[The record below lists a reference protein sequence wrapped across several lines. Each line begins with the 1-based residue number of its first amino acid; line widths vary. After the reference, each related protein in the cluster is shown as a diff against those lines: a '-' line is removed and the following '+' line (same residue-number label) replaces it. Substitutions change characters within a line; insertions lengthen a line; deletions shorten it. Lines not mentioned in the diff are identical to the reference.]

1 VKLLVL
7 AVLAAAL
14 VGIVATSS
22 AMGAQY
28 TCTPAPVDCSG
39 WRSTDVILKW
49 FPSPQATDS
58 DNCPAIKTISGEG
71 LTRWVCRELIG
82 SNWVDTAADIR
93 IDKSAPPQPAPVPDR
108 QPNEKGWYRA
118 DVRVSFVSTD
128 AKPGIEVSGI
138 DSCTSIVYVGPDSG
152 GTALTGTCRDR
163 AGNVSAT
170 ASFALRYDATSPTV
184 NTLAPARPPDH
195 GSWYT
200 RPIGFS
206 VTGSDATSGLAGCDP
221 VVYNGPDSAA
231 AVVQGTCRDQAG
243 NVGSRA
249 FSVPFDATPPAL
261 RKVKVAPAD
270 DVVRLD
276 WAAAG
281 AASVEV
287 SRSPGRGDDAH
298 TMLYRGT
305 GTRLVDRAVR
315 NGRRYEYLFKAKDQA
330 GNAAS
335 RTIAV
340 VPGPRLLSPAPRA
353 RVSEPPVLRWTPVED
368 ASYYNVQLFH
378 EGRKVLSTWPSR
390 ARFALRRRWEYQG
403 RRRLEPGRYRWIVWP
418 GMGPRSRRDYGPAI
432 GRRSFVVVPNT

>member
-1 VKLLVL
+1 MKLLFL
-7 AVLAAAL
+7 AVLVAGVLGVVAA
-14 VGIVATSS
+14 SS

-39 WRSTDVILKW
+39 WRTTDVTLKW
-49 FPSPQATDS
+49 FPNPQATNS
-58 DNCPAIKTISGEG
+58 VNCPTTVPITNEG
-71 LTRWVCRELIG
+71 LTRWVCTELIG
-82 SNWVDTAADIR
+82 SSWIDFPVEIR
-93 IDKSAPPQPAPVPDR
+93 IDKTAPPQPNPVPDR
-108 QPNEKGWYRA
+108 APNGNGWYRT
-118 DVRVSFVSTD
+118 DVRVSFVSSD

-138 DSCTSIVYVGPDSG
+138 DSCTSIVYVGPDTG
-152 GTALTGTCRDR
+152 GTTLTGTCRDR

-170 ASFALRYDATSPTV
+170 ASFPLRFDATPPTV
-184 NTLAPARPPDH
+184 TVAPARRPDH
-195 GSWYT
+195 GAWYT
-200 RPIGFS
+200 RSVGFS
-206 VTGSDATSGLAGCDP
+206 VTGSDATSGIAGCDP
-221 VVYNGPDSAA
+221 VIYNGPDSAA

-276 WAAAG
+276 WAAAD

-287 SRSPGRGDDAH
+287 SRSPGRRGDAH

-315 NGRRYEYLFKAKDQA
+315 NGRRYEYLFKAEDQA

-340 VPGPRLLSPAPRA
+340 VPGPRLLSPAARA

-403 RRRLEPGRYRWIVWP
+403 RRQLEPGVYRWMVWP
-418 GMGPRSRRDYGPAI
+418 GKGPRSRRDYGAAI